1 MGACIIINAPTVFSV
16 AWKMLKGFL
25 DPRTVAKVSKHEAG
39 LCALAASTVPLLHAT
54 RSPSPCSLAL
64 QITVCSGSGIEEL
77 LKVVDKDNLP
87 VEYGGNLKI
96 PGGLFP
102 QR

>member
-39 LCALAASTVPLLHAT
+39 LCALAASTVLLLHAT
-54 RSPSPCSLAL
+54 RSPPPPAPLLCRLPCAVDLA
-64 QITVCSGSGIEEL
+64 
-77 LKVVDKDNLP
+77 
-87 VEYGGNLKI
+87 
-96 PGGLFP
+96 
-102 QR
+102 

>member
-25 DPRTVAKVSKHEAG
+25 DPRTVAKVSTHEAG

-54 RSPSPCSLAL
+54 RSPSPLPPLLCRLPCAVDLA
-64 QITVCSGSGIEEL
+64 
-77 LKVVDKDNLP
+77 
-87 VEYGGNLKI
+87 
-96 PGGLFP
+96 
-102 QR
+102 